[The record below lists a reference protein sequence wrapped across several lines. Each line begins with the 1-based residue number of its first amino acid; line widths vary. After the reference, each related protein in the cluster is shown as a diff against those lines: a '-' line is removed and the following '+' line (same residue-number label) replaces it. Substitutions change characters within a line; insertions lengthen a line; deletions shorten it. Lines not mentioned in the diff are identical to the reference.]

1 MKYLVFLAD
10 GMADEPIAEL
20 DGKTPLEVANTP
32 SLDALAEKGAQ
43 GTLLTIP
50 KPFPSSSDAANLSV
64 LGYDLSRNYC
74 GRGPIEAASKD
85 IELEEDEVAFRCNLV
100 TIREEILEDYSAG
113 QIDQR
118 SAEDLIE
125 FLNKKFGN
133 GRVRFYAG
141 VSYRNLLILRGKE
154 FSDKI
159 GYHKP
164 DSNQGKKWRDI
175 LPYAQSD
182 EGKVTAGVI
191 NKLINDSIGILANA
205 SANINLI
212 NNNKRP
218 ANCIWPWSP
227 GRKPHFESFEDK
239 YHKKGAVISAVDVI
253 LGIGKLTGMEAI
265 KPDGA
270 TGFIDTNYEN
280 KVDVALNALKKN
292 DFVYLHLEAI
302 DECSHMGD
310 LALKIKAIEE
320 FDEKIVR
327 PILEEIDKEV
337 TIGVLPDHPVPI
349 KLRKHT
355 RTPVPFLIS
364 GENVPRDGNT
374 EYSEKTA
381 AKGGL
386 GHLDKY
392 TFLDTLFK
400 Y

>member
-10 GMADEPIAEL
+10 GMADEPIPEL
-20 DGKTPLEVANTP
+20 GNKTPLEVANTP
-32 SLDALAEKGAQ
+32 GLESLAKKGAQ

-50 KPFPSSSDAANLSV
+50 EPFPTSSDAANLSV
-64 LGYDLSRNYC
+64 LGYDLAKSYC
-74 GRGPIEAASKD
+74 GRGPIEAASKG
-85 IELEEDEVAFRCNLV
+85 IELKEDEIAFRCNLI
-100 TIREEILEDYSAG
+100 TIREDILEDYAAG
-113 QIDQR
+113 QIDQK
-118 SAEDLIE
+118 SAEALIKS
-125 FLNKKFGN
+125 LNKELGN
-133 GRVRFYAG
+133 NKIIFYPG
-141 VSYRNLLILRGKE
+141 VSYRNLLILKGEE

-164 DSNQGKKWRDI
+164 DSNQGKKWKNI
-175 LPYAQSD
+175 LPYAKED
-182 EGKVTAGVI
+182 EGKVTADII
-191 NKLINDSIGILANA
+191 NKLIEKSIEVLKNA
-205 SANINLI
+205 SPNVKLMND
-212 NNNKRP
+212 NKRP

-227 GRKPHFESFEDK
+227 GRKPHFESFENK
-239 YHKKGAVISAVDVI
+239 YNKKGVVVSAVDVI
-253 LGIGKLTGMEAI
+253 LGIGKLTGMQAI

-280 KVDVALNALKKN
+280 KVEAALDALKRN

-310 LALKIKAIEE
+310 LDLKIKAIEQ
-320 FDEKIVR
+320 FDKRLVSL
-327 PILEEIDKEV
+327 ILRRVDDEV

-355 RTPVPFLIS
+355 RTPVPILIS
-364 GENVPRDGNT
+364 GANVPKDGNI

-381 AKGGL
+381 AGGGL

-392 TFLDTLFK
+392 TFLETLFR

>member
-10 GMADEPIAEL
+10 GMADEPISEL
-20 DGKTPLEVANTP
+20 KGKTPLEVANTP
-32 SLDALAEKGAQ
+32 SLDALSKNGSQ

-64 LGYDLSRNYC
+64 LGYDLAENYC
-74 GRGPIEAASKD
+74 GRGPIEAARQD
-85 IELEEDEVAFRCNLV
+85 IELKEDEIAFRCNLITV
-100 TIREEILEDYSAG
+100 IDGILEDYSAG

-118 SAEDLIE
+118 SSEDLIDL
-125 FLNKKFGN
+125 LNDKLGNSKIKF
-133 GRVRFYAG
+133 YPG
-141 VSYRNLLILRGKE
+141 VSYRNLLILKGSE

-164 DSNQGKKWRDI
+164 DSNQGVKWGEI
-175 LPYAQSD
+175 IPYPQ
-182 EGKVTAGVI
+182 EEEAGITV
-191 NKLINDSIGILANA
+191 KLIKDLVGKSIEILKDAP
-205 SANINLI
+205 ANISLME
-212 NNNKRP
+212 NNKKP

-227 GRKPHFESFEDK
+227 GRKPHFETFEEK
-239 YHKKGAVISAVDVI
+239 YDKKGAVISAVDVI
-253 LGIGKLTGMEAI
+253 LGIGKLTGMQAI

-280 KVDVALNALKKN
+280 KVEAALDALKRS

-310 LALKIKAIEE
+310 LDLKIKAIEA
-320 FDEKIVR
+320 FDKKLVR
-327 PILEEIDKEV
+327 PVLDKIDDDV
-337 TIGVLPDHPVPI
+337 TVGVLPDHPVPV
-349 KLRKHT
+349 KLKKHT

-364 GENVPRDGNT
+364 GKNVPKDNNV

-381 AKGGL
+381 ARGGF
-386 GHLDKY
+386 GSLDKY
-392 TFLDTLFK
+392 TFLETLFS

>member
-10 GMADEPIAEL
+10 GMADESIAEL
-20 DGKTPLEVANTP
+20 DGKTPLEVAKTP
-32 SLDALAEKGAQ
+32 GLDSLAKKGAQ

-64 LGYDLSRNYC
+64 LGYDLAKNYC
-74 GRGPIEAASKD
+74 GRGPIEAARQD
-85 IELEEDEVAFRCNLV
+85 IELKEDEVAFRCNLI
-100 TIREEILEDYSAG
+100 TIIDGILEDYSAG
-113 QIDQR
+113 QIDQK
-118 SAEDLIE
+118 SAGDLIAL
-125 FLNKKFGN
+125 LNDKLGTSKIKF
-133 GRVRFYAG
+133 YPG
-141 VSYRNLLILRGKE
+141 VSYRNILILKGEE

-164 DSNQGKKWRDI
+164 DSNQGERWKEIMPYPRDKEAGTTVMLIKDLIEKSIEI
-175 LPYAQSD
+175 LKYAPS
-182 EGKVTAGVI
+182 
-191 NKLINDSIGILANA
+191 
-205 SANINLI
+205 NIRLLE
-212 NNNKRP
+212 NNKKP

-227 GRKPHFESFEDK
+227 GRKPHFESFQEK
-239 YHKKGAVISAVDVI
+239 YNKKGTVISAVDVI
-253 LGIGKLTGMEAI
+253 LGIGKLTGMRAI

-280 KVDVALNALKKN
+280 KVKAALDALKDS

-310 LALKIKAIEE
+310 LDLKIKSIED
-320 FDEKIVR
+320 FDKRLVNPVLNKID
-327 PILEEIDKEV
+327 ENV

-364 GENVPRDGNT
+364 GENVPRDGNN

-381 AKGGL
+381 VKGGL
-386 GHLDKY
+386 GHLEKY

>member
-32 SLDALAEKGAQ
+32 SLDALAKNGAQ

-64 LGYDLSRNYC
+64 LGYDLAKNYC
-74 GRGPIEAASKD
+74 GRGPIEAARQD
-85 IELEEDEVAFRCNLV
+85 IELKEDEIAFRCNLV
-100 TIREEILEDYSAG
+100 TIIDGILEDYSAG
-113 QIDQR
+113 QIDQE
-118 SAEDLIE
+118 SSENLINL
-125 FLNKKFGN
+125 LNDKLGNTKIKF
-133 GRVRFYAG
+133 YPG
-141 VSYRNLLILRGKE
+141 VSYRNLLILKGVE

-164 DSNQGKKWRDI
+164 DSNQGVEWKEIMPYSQDKEADTTVI
-175 LPYAQSD
+175 LIKGLIEKSIEILKYAP
-182 EGKVTAGVI
+182 
-191 NKLINDSIGILANA
+191 
-205 SANINLI
+205 ANISLMEND
-212 NNNKRP
+212 KKP

-227 GRKPHFESFEDK
+227 GRKPHFETFKEK
-239 YHKKGAVISAVDVI
+239 YNKKGAVISAVDVI
-253 LGIGKLTGMEAI
+253 LGIGKLTKMEAV

-280 KVDVALNALKKN
+280 KVEAALDVLKRN

-310 LALKIKAIEE
+310 LDLKIKAIEA
-320 FDEKIVR
+320 FDERLVR
-327 PILEEIDKEV
+327 PVLDKIDDDV
-337 TIGVLPDHPVPI
+337 TIGVLPDHPVPV

-355 RTPVPFLIS
+355 RSPVPFLIS
-364 GENVPRDGNT
+364 GKTVPKDGNS

-381 AKGGL
+381 ARGGFGAL
-386 GHLDKY
+386 EKY

-400 Y
+400 F

>member
-10 GMADEPIAEL
+10 GMADESIPEL
-20 DGKTPLEVANTP
+20 GNKTPLEVANTP
-32 SLDALAEKGAQ
+32 GLDSLAKKGSQ

-50 KPFPSSSDAANLSV
+50 EPFPTSSDAANLSV
-64 LGYDLSRNYC
+64 LGYDLAKNYC
-74 GRGPIEAASKD
+74 GRGPIEAASKG
-85 IELEEDEVAFRCNLV
+85 IELAEDEIAFRCNLI
-100 TIREEILEDYSAG
+100 TIGEGILEDYAAG
-113 QIDQR
+113 QIDHE
-118 SAEDLIE
+118 SAKDLIDL
-125 FLNKKFGN
+125 LNDEFGN
-133 GRVRFYAG
+133 ARVKFYQG
-141 VSYRNLLILRGKE
+141 VGFRNILVLKGTE

-159 GYHKP
+159 EYYKP
-164 DSNQGKKWRDI
+164 DSNQGKRLMDI
-175 LPYAQSD
+175 LPYTKEK
-182 EGKVTAGVI
+182 EGEATVKF
-191 NKLINDSIGILANA
+191 INDLIEESLEVLKDAPTNK
-205 SANINLI
+205 NLV
-212 NNNKRP
+212 NNGRKP

-227 GRKPHFESFEDK
+227 GRKPHLKSFEHK
-239 YHKKGAVISAVDVI
+239 YNKKGAVISAVDVI

-265 KPDGA
+265 KPEGA

-280 KVDVALNALKKN
+280 KVKAALIALKKN

-310 LALKIKAIEE
+310 IDLKIKAIEQ
-320 FDEKIVR
+320 FDERLLSPVVERIDN
-327 PILEEIDKEV
+327 EI

-355 RTPVPFLIS
+355 RTPVPFVIS
-364 GENVPRDGNT
+364 GKNVQKDGNT

-381 AKGGL
+381 ASGGL

>member
-10 GMADEPIAEL
+10 GMADEPVDEL
-20 DGKTPLEVANTP
+20 KGKTPLEVANTP
-32 SLDALAEKGAQ
+32 SLDSLSKNGAQ

-64 LGYDLSRNYC
+64 LGYDLAKNYC
-74 GRGPIEAASKD
+74 GRGPIEAARQD
-85 IELEEDEVAFRCNLV
+85 IELKEDEIAFRCNLI
-100 TIREEILEDYSAG
+100 TIIDGILEDYSAG
-113 QIDQR
+113 QIDQK
-118 SAEDLIE
+118 SAEDLIRL
-125 FLNKKFGN
+125 LNDKLGNSKIKF
-133 GRVRFYAG
+133 YPG
-141 VSYRNLLILRGKE
+141 VSYRNLLILRGDE

-164 DSNQGKKWRDI
+164 DSNQGVKWKEI
-175 LPYAQSD
+175 IPYPQDKGA
-182 EGKVTAGVI
+182 ETTA
-191 NKLINDSIGILANA
+191 KLIKELIEKSIEILKDAP
-205 SANINLI
+205 ANISLMKS
-212 NNNKRP
+212 NKKP

-227 GRKPHFESFEDK
+227 GRKPHFESFEKK
-239 YHKKGAVISAVDVI
+239 YNKKGAVISAVDVI
-253 LGIGKLTGMEAI
+253 LGIGKLTGMQAI

-270 TGFIDTNYEN
+270 TGFIDTNFEN
-280 KVDVALNALKKN
+280 KVEAALSALKSS

-310 LALKIKAIEE
+310 LNLKIKAIEE
-320 FDEKIVR
+320 FDKRLVR
-327 PILEEIDKEV
+327 PVLDKIDNDV

-364 GENVPRDGNT
+364 GKNVPRDGNT

-381 AKGGL
+381 ARGGL
-386 GHLDKY
+386 GHLEKY
-392 TFLDTLFK
+392 TFLKTLFK